1 MFCSWKRGP
10 HFQFDNFY
18 HIYNPSD
25 VLNQLDCY
33 GDQVLLSLE
42 DRQAA
47 ELFRQAYIGSEQ
59 HQTEMRAQA
68 EDDEVGF

>member
-25 VLNQLDCY
+25 VLNRLDCY

-42 DRQAA
+42 DRQAV
-47 ELFRQAYIGSEQ
+47 ELFRQAYIDSEQ